1 MFSRRFF
8 LVLLSFSATLPFA
21 CSPEP
26 EPSVEQSMVTEEVTA
41 DPVAPPPDSDPLP
54 LRAHVYECED
64 GSEVVAEFGVDDV
77 ALNLPERE
85 LTLPRVEAASG
96 ARFQDGDDLFWTRSD
111 EAKLGFDGDEGETVT
126 CVENRRRSAIE
137 SARRD
142 GARFW
147 GAGNEPG
154 WTLRI
159 YRDHILLLTDYGATR
174 IQAPAA
180 APERLGGRTVYRTT
194 SNDHDLTVT
203 VRNAPCHD
211 DMSGEPFSRTV
222 EVVVDGKTLRGCG
235 EAL

>member
-1 MFSRRFF
+1 MFTPRHRA
-8 LVLLSFSATLPFA
+8 LLLSVAAVSLLGCP
-21 CSPEP
+21 SEP
-26 EPSVEQSMVTEEVTA
+26 PSVEESIVTEEVAA
-41 DPVAPPPDSDPLP
+41 DDVAPPPDSDPLP

-77 ALNLPERE
+77 ALTLAERE
-85 LTLPRVEAASG
+85 LTLPRVEAGSG
-96 ARFQDGDDLFWTRSD
+96 AKFQDGDDLFWSRTD
-111 EAKLGFDGDEGETVT
+111 EAMLGFDGEEGPTVT
-126 CVENRRRSAIE
+126 CVENRRRSVIE

-142 GARFW
+142 GARLW

-154 WTLRI
+154 WTLRV

-180 APERLGGRTVYRTT
+180 APERSGGRTVYRTT

-203 VRNAPCHD
+203 VRNTPCRD
-211 DMSGEPFSRTV
+211 DMSGEPFGKTV